1 MAMAGRL
8 RSGIPLLRRGLAAET
23 VSSSAAERSVATRAV
38 LCPSFT
44 NTEFMRNYATA
55 KEQKVK
61 VIFLVTYMFMV
72 LASENCTINVVK
84 SIAGEINYSRQ
95 DECVHEPAFPISN
108 SSFFLRSGLALEAK
122 VVRLRDEMYLIDAG
136 VGRPRI
142 ATQEELIKP
151 TETAG
156 PARLTNRVGFLNP
169 SNRESP
175 VKNLVL
181 QRCFVD
187 LVTGD
192 SRIKQQAATRFDDM
206 VGQTEAGGG
215 GEQPLLLPRRFRKH
229 RAWMELKN
237 KWRPT
242 RR

>member
-1 MAMAGRL
+1 MSVYMSRL
-8 RSGIPLLRRGLAAET
+8 
-23 VSSSAAERSVATRAV
+23 
-38 LCPSFT
+38 
-44 NTEFMRNYATA
+44 
-55 KEQKVK
+55 
-61 VIFLVTYMFMV
+61 
-72 LASENCTINVVK
+72 
-84 SIAGEINYSRQ
+84 
-95 DECVHEPAFPISN
+95 FPRSN

-142 ATQEELIKP
+142 ATHEELIKP
-151 TETAG
+151 PETAG

-192 SRIKQQAATRFDDM
+192 SRIKQQAAARFDDM

-237 KWRPT
+237 KWRANAKVKGFVAEKVRGGYSIAIAGYLAFLPSRQAYN
-242 RR
+242 RRITSDRFMIESVTPKNIVVARAG